1 MPDYP
6 RKLRAVAAAGVLT
19 VALALPIGVAA
30 AAENSQPTQGE
41 SLGAPA
47 QGSPLAPATQAPSPS
62 GGGSGAGTESE
73 AAPGTEVGSG
83 SKPASG
89 TEGRSGSE
97 APSGTHTESSKSAG
111 AGVTENSPLTP
122 EVVRHPRIPPASGG
136 TTAEKPTRGE
146 EELAE
151 AGSEREA
158 DEAAERAG
166 EEAGTNPA
174 APALQIPSLTASS
187 CAATAVPPQLI
198 PIYQRAS
205 AQYAL
210 GSQGP
215 AVLAGINAVETG
227 FGTNLGPSSA
237 GAEGW
242 MQFMPSTW
250 AEYGVDASGDGVAD
264 PNNPEDAIFAAAR
277 YLSAAGMPADTY
289 GAIYAYNHAD
299 WYVSEV
305 LANAG
310 CYAAEI
316 GDSAFTAAGLTPQ
329 IEVLRCEAA
338 PGWKK
343 QIPAEYLEAF
353 ERAAARY
360 ELGRRGVWALAA
372 MARLESNFGRGMDKK
387 QLAET
392 GPLGLEAS
400 EWRQYRVDG
409 DDDGHIEHADIFDS
423 AATLAREIW
432 SKGSLE
438 AGVFAHNQAAWYV
451 EEVLAE
457 AEEIQGGCKTHYVD
471 WRVAP
476 LAAETQVQGAEAVIQ
491 PNGLAAAP
499 ASAPPAVKAAIAAA
513 NSIATTPYVW
523 GGGHASFYSYG
534 YDCSGAVSFALY
546 GGGLLDTPLTSGSLE
561 SYGEPGPGKWIT
573 IYANATHTYMVIAGL
588 RWDTVGD
595 ASGTGPRWHAEPP
608 YPEGFVVRHPAGY

>member
-1 MPDYP
+1 MSSPL
-6 RKLRAVAAAGVLT
+6 RKLRAVAAAAVLT
-19 VALALPIGVAA
+19 VALALPIAA
-30 AAENSQPTQGE
+30 TAAETAEPTHGE
-41 SLGAPA
+41 TLG
-47 QGSPLAPATQAPSPS
+47 GLT
-62 GGGSGAGTESE
+62 
-73 AAPGTEVGSG
+73 
-83 SKPASG
+83 
-89 TEGRSGSE
+89 E
-97 APSGTHTESSKSAG
+97 AP
-111 AGVTENSPLTP
+111 VTENAPLTP
-122 EVVRHPRIPPASGG
+122 EVIRHPKIPPASGG
-136 TTAEKPTRGE
+136 TTAEEPGTGGQPSKGE
-146 EELAE
+146 EEVAE
-151 AGSEREA
+151 AETEQEA

-166 EEAGTNPA
+166 EEAGIDKA
-174 APALQIPSLTASS
+174 APTFQISSLSAST
-187 CAATAVPPQLI
+187 CAATAVPPVLI

-205 AQYAL
+205 AQYGL

-215 AVLAGINAVETG
+215 AILAGINAVETG

-250 AEYGVDASGDGVAD
+250 ATYGVDANGDGVAD

-305 LANAG
+305 LADAG
-310 CYAAEI
+310 CYATEV
-316 GDSAFTAAGLTPQ
+316 GDATFTQAGLTPQ
-329 IEVLRCEAA
+329 IEVLRCDPAA
-338 PGWKK
+338 EWKQ

-353 ERAAARY
+353 EAAAARY
-360 ELGRRGVWALAA
+360 ELGKRGVWALAA
-372 MARLESNFGRGMDKK
+372 IARLESNFGRGMTKK
-387 QLAET
+387 ELEGS

-400 EWRQYRVDG
+400 EWKQYRVDG
-409 DDDGHIEHADIFDS
+409 DDDGHIEHGDIFDS
-423 AATLAREIW
+423 AMTLAREIW

-438 AGVFAHNQAAWYV
+438 AGVFAHNQAEWYV
-451 EEVLAE
+451 QEVLQE
-457 AEEIQGGCKTHYVD
+457 SEQIEGGCKVSTVQ

-476 LAAETQVQGAEAVIQ
+476 LAAETTVQGAEAVLQ

-499 ASAPPAVKAAIAAA
+499 AAAPPAVKAAIAAA

-546 GGGLLDTPLTSGSLE
+546 GAGLLDTPLTSGSLE

-573 IYANATHTYMVIAGL
+573 IYANATHTYVVIAGL

-595 ASGTGPRWHAEPP
+595 AHGTGPRWHAEAP